1 MFTNV
6 SSISTK
12 LDKISVQRKII
23 FTCSAAAI
31 LFFIKN
37 TIVMFSI
44 FAALLLIY
52 FIVGGLKF
60 LGLGI
65 YQLKVTVPFVIIL
78 AFWHLYLDQLDRG
91 MALIFRLVSA
101 FLIANLFLLTSKIHD
116 IILAIQKYSVYLKI
130 LGINSHAVSITI
142 GLFIRSIPILKQRT
156 KNLML
161 AQSARSTKRSFWRIS
176 VPLAISILDDADHVS
191 EALRARGGIRK
202 KKID

>member
-6 SSISTK
+6 SSIGTK

-23 FTCSAAAI
+23 FTCAAAAI

-37 TIVMFSI
+37 PIVMFSI

-91 MALIFRLVSA
+91 MALIFRLISA

-116 IILAIQKYSVYLKI
+116 IILAIQKYSAYLKI

-142 GLFIRSIPILKQRT
+142 GLFIRSIPILKQRA

-202 KKID
+202 KEN

>member
-6 SSISTK
+6 SSVSTK

-23 FTCSAAAI
+23 VTCSAAAI

-37 TIVMFSI
+37 PIVMFSI

-52 FIVGGLKF
+52 FMVGGLKF
-60 LGLGI
+60 LRLGI

-91 MALIFRLVSA
+91 MALIFRLISA

-142 GLFIRSIPILKQRT
+142 GLFIRSIPILKQRA

-161 AQSARSTKRSFWRIS
+161 AQTARSTKRSFWRIS

-202 KKID
+202 KEN

>member
-6 SSISTK
+6 SSLETR

-37 TIVMFSI
+37 PIVMFSI
-44 FAALLLIY
+44 FAALLIIY
-52 FIVGGLKF
+52 FSVGGFKF
-60 LGLGI
+60 LWVGL
-65 YQLKVTVPFVIIL
+65 YQLKVTIPFIIIL
-78 AFWHLYLDQLDRG
+78 GFWHLYLDQLDRG
-91 MALIFRLVSA
+91 VTLIFRLISA
-101 FLIANLFLLTSKIHD
+101 FLIANLFILTSKIHD
-116 IILAIQKYSVYLKI
+116 MILAIQKYSFYLKNF
-130 LGINSHAVSITI
+130 GINPHAVSITI
-142 GLFIRSIPILKQRT
+142 GLFIRSIPILKQRA

-202 KKID
+202 KEN

>member
-6 SSISTK
+6 SSIGTK

-23 FTCSAAAI
+23 FTCAAAAI

-37 TIVMFSI
+37 PIVMFSI

-91 MALIFRLVSA
+91 MALIFRLISA

-116 IILAIQKYSVYLKI
+116 IILAIHKYSVYLKI

>member
-6 SSISTK
+6 SSLETR

-37 TIVMFSI
+37 PIVMFSI
-44 FAALLLIY
+44 FAALLIIY
-52 FIVGGLKF
+52 FSVGGFKF
-60 LGLGI
+60 LWVGL
-65 YQLKVTVPFVIIL
+65 YQLKVTIPFIIIL

-91 MALIFRLVSA
+91 VTLIFRLISA
-101 FLIANLFLLTSKIHD
+101 FLIANLFILTSKIHD
-116 IILAIQKYSVYLKI
+116 IILAIQKYSFYLKNF
-130 LGINSHAVSITI
+130 GINPHAVSITI
-142 GLFIRSIPILKQRT
+142 GLFIRSIPILKQRA

-176 VPLAISILDDADHVS
+176 VPLAISVLDDADHVS

-202 KKID
+202 KED